1 MQFLDWFKTPMLH
14 WGIYELTRQQA
25 AELEQRLKT
34 RRTPAARFAGEDTL
48 ANHDRFMTRI
58 RPCRDDDP
66 ESIVAIINTAAEAY
80 RGVIPADRWHE
91 PYMPRAEFDR
101 EIAAGVVFYG
111 YEADGKLAGVMGLQS
126 VGDVNLIRH
135 AYVLPGRQ
143 RRGIGGALLEHLR
156 QMSTRRILVGTW
168 EAAHWAVSFYRLHG
182 FELVAPTRKTLLL
195 KTYWSVPDRQIE
207 VSAVLASPHWM
218 KLRSPGCEHCSG
230 CCDKPK
236 IGAGNVSFK
245 SNDSHSTL
253 GKL

>member
-91 PYMPRAEFDR
+91 PYMPQDEFDR
-101 EIAAGVVFYG
+101 EIAAGVVFWS
-111 YEADGKLAGVMGLQS
+111 YEEDGKLAGWMGLQS
-126 VGDVNLIRH
+126 VSDVNLIRH

-143 RRGIGGALLEHLR
+143 RRMLVMNRSWFARVSSPASLAASARRVLR
-156 QMSTRRILVGTW
+156 RCSSS
-168 EAAHWAVSFYRLHG
+168 AACWRVS
-182 FELVAPTRKTLLL
+182 
-195 KTYWSVPDRQIE
+195 S
-207 VSAVLASPHWM
+207 
-218 KLRSPGCEHCSG
+218 
-230 CCDKPK
+230 
-236 IGAGNVSFK
+236 
-245 SNDSHSTL
+245 
-253 GKL
+253 

>member
-91 PYMPRAEFDR
+91 PYMPQDEFDR
-101 EIAAGVVFYG
+101 EIAAGVVFWC

-126 VGDVNLIRH
+126 VRRCQPYPSRLRPAGPSEARH
-135 AYVLPGRQ
+135 
-143 RRGIGGALLEHLR
+143 RRRSARTSASNEH
-156 QMSTRRILVGTW
+156 
-168 EAAHWAVSFYRLHG
+168 AAHPSRHLGSRSLGGQLLPATRLRVG
-182 FELVAPTRKTLLL
+182 CAYAQDFAAQ
-195 KTYWSVPDRQIE
+195 D
-207 VSAVLASPHWM
+207 VLE
-218 KLRSPGCEHCSG
+218 R
-230 CCDKPK
+230 
-236 IGAGNVSFK
+236 AG
-245 SNDSHSTL
+245 
-253 GKL
+253 